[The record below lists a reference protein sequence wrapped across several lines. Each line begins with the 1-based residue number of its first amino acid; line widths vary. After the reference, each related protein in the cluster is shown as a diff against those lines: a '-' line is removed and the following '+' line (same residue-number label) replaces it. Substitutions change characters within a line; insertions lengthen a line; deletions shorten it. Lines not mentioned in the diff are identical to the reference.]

1 MVHELKTAS
10 TPVLDAEPEADALPT
25 PRPAAGEDPAK
36 RRQILDGASR
46 VFAGQGFDAAS
57 MNDVVKA
64 SGVSKSTLYVYF
76 RSKEELFSCLVSEE
90 RERYFA
96 EIQKLFDD
104 PARPA
109 ETLGLFG
116 RRVATKLTS
125 RKVLQAIR
133 TVIGVAERMPD
144 VGRGFHA
151 EGMQRGA
158 RLLADYLTRATR
170 AGTLAVDDPMRAAFQ
185 FTELSMAGLFRPRL
199 FGGVTEEPTAEEI
212 DAAVDSA
219 VRLFMAGYGPKR

>member
-1 MVHELKTAS
+1 MVHDLKTAS
-10 TPVLDAEPEADALPT
+10 LLLPCAGDAPA

-36 RRQILDGASR
+36 RRQILEGASR
-46 VFAGQGFDAAS
+46 VFSAQGFDAAS

-76 RSKEELFSCLVSEE
+76 RSKEDLFSCLVSEE

-104 PARPA
+104 PSRPA
-109 ETLGLFG
+109 ETLAAFG
-116 RRVATKLTS
+116 RRVTAKLTS

-133 TVIGVAERMPD
+133 TVIGVAERMPE

-158 RLLADYLTRATR
+158 RLLADYLDRATR
-170 AGTLAVDDPMRAAFQ
+170 AGTLAVEDPQRAAFQ
-185 FTELSMAGLFRPRL
+185 FTELAMAGLFRPRL
-199 FGGVTEEPTAEEI
+199 FGGVTQEPTEAEI

-219 VRLFMAGYGPKR
+219 VRLFMAGYGPKP